1 MCLSLDEAA
10 DELLENEKANPRE
23 VDVDEAIEVLQKS
36 HEAGLVHMAYTMKGE
51 KKPGIVCSCCPC
63 CCHTL
68 GSLIRNGI
76 HAQIL
81 TSKYIATYDNG
92 KCVKCEKCVERC
104 VFQARQKKNGK
115 LAYAQ
120 SKCFGCG
127 LCISTCLNEAIS
139 LIPRS
144 SARV

>member
-68 GSLIRNGI
+68 GALLETEYTLKSL
-76 HAQIL
+76 L
-81 TSKYIATYDNG
+81 PSTSPHMTTAS
-92 KCVKCEKCVERC
+92 V
-104 VFQARQKKNGK
+104 
-115 LAYAQ
+115 
-120 SKCFGCG
+120 
-127 LCISTCLNEAIS
+127 
-139 LIPRS
+139 
-144 SARV
+144 